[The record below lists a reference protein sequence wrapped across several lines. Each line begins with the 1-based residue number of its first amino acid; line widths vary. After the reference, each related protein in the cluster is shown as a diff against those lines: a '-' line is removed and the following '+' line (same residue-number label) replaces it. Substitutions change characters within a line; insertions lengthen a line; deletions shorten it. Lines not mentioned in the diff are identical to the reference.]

1 ALTDS
6 LPVIGKLPNRRNV
19 ILAFGHHHVGLAA
32 GARTGRIV
40 ADLVAGTEPG
50 LNIAPYRADRF

>member
-1 ALTDS
+1 
-6 LPVIGKLPNRRNV
+6 RRNV